1 MSPGLMI
8 SFTISSM
15 QLWKCFKRHSVT
27 IQCYNYV
34 FFSSAFTLLQ
44 CIVKTAPISIRQ
56 LFRTGNHMFHRR
68 IAQNRGRSMSIFFY
82 LPQPLLLRSLFS
94 FER

>member
-34 FFSSAFTLLQ
+34 FFASTSTLLQ
-44 CIVKTAPISIRQ
+44 CIVKTSPISITQ
-56 LFRTGNHMFHRR
+56 LFRTGNHMLYRR
-68 IAQNRGRSMSIFFY
+68 IAQNRVDQY
-82 LPQPLLLRSLFS
+82 LLLFVTAS
-94 FER
+94 FITQPFFF

>member
-34 FFSSAFTLLQ
+34 FFPSTSTLLQ